1 MILNIKEI
9 KMIIKVKLK
18 DFKIDLNLKMNLDLN
33 VFWMKDKF
41 PKNSHLLVHENR
53 NIFTFIQLFLM

>member
-1 MILNIKEI
+1 MILNIKKI

-33 VFWMKDKF
+33 VFWMKDKL
-41 PKNSHLLVHENR
+41 KNCHLLVHENS
-53 NIFTFIQLFLM
+53 NIFTFIQ

>member
-1 MILNIKEI
+1 
-9 KMIIKVKLK
+9 MIIKVKLK

-33 VFWMKDKF
+33 IFWMKDKLKKF
-41 PKNSHLLVHENR
+41 HLIVHENS